1 MRCDC
6 LAAVDKIDAIQRLN
20 CLHQQM
26 PSMPQHAQNLHPRR
40 RTTRKNT
47 NRIVS
52 GSARKYIE
60 EHLAQSGTNPNH
72 REAQGSNYG
81 DRQEDQLR
89 TMSRSL
95 KSDYSFLSGSTGL
108 PSFKAETP
116 INYMGDE
123 QPQAQPEQK
132 NEKGLVGL
140 SNLGNTC
147 YLNSTLQALR
157 NTTELTAFFL
167 EGRHQEFLK
176 GKQESNKSVIL
187 AKAYVDLLQCMW
199 SGTRGQSI
207 RPVGFFND
215 MCRAV
220 DDTVFDQFKMRIA
233 HDSHE
238 FLMFMLDSLHE
249 ALAEEVNIV
258 ITRPPPATDA
268 DMMIQKALEFW
279 RDMFRKSYSPMID
292 LVFGLY
298 QREMHCQRCNKKTYS
313 YETFNCLKVATLQN
327 VESMTLE
334 ACLQEELKEETIEE
348 YACDHC
354 APTRATAIRRTK
366 LWKLPKILFVAL
378 KRFSPTGAKLQTPLS
393 LNHQDEVSFD
403 THFSQASPEPS
414 RLKKYSLF
422 ATIDHFGSSH
432 GGHYTS
438 QAKNPLTGKWHGYD
452 DDGVYDLE
460 GPSIGRSTYIC
471 CFRASN

>member
-1 MRCDC
+1 M
-6 LAAVDKIDAIQRLN
+6 Q
-20 CLHQQM
+20 
-26 PSMPQHAQNLHPRR
+26 
-40 RTTRKNT
+40 TYRKE
-47 NRIVS
+47 VQ
-52 GSARKYIE
+52 E
-60 EHLAQSGTNPNH
+60 
-72 REAQGSNYG
+72 SNYAS
-81 DRQEDQLR
+81 RQVDQPHTIPR
-89 TMSRSL
+89 NL
-95 KSDYSFLSGSTGL
+95 KLGCSFLSDSSDL
-108 PSFKAETP
+108 PSFKAEVP
-116 INYMGDE
+116 INYMGDSNE
-123 QPQAQPEQK
+123 QPQSSSENK

-140 SNLGNTC
+140 GNLGNTC

-167 EGRHQEFLK
+167 EGRHQEFMK
-176 GKQESNKSVIL
+176 GKQESNKAIIL
-187 AKAYVDLLQCMW
+187 TKAYVELLQCLW
-199 SGTRGQSI
+199 SGHRGQFI

-215 MCRAV
+215 MCKSV
-220 DDTVFDQFKMRIA
+220 DDTVFEQFKMKIA

-238 FLMFMLDSLHE
+238 FLMFMLDNLHE
-249 ALAEEVNIV
+249 SLAEEVNIV
-258 ITRPPPATDA
+258 ITRPPPQTETDT
-268 DMMIQKALEFW
+268 MIQNALEFW
-279 RDMFRKSYSPMID
+279 RGMFRKSYSPMID

-298 QREMHCQRCNKKTYS
+298 QREMHCQRCDKKTYT

-327 VESMTLE
+327 VESMTLD

-393 LNHQDEVSFD
+393 LNPQEEVSFES
-403 THFSQASPEPS
+403 HFSFASPEPS
-414 RLKKYSLF
+414 RHKKYTLF

-452 DDGVYDLE
+452 DESVYDLE
-460 GPSIGRSTYIC
+460 GPSLGRSTDIC